1 MSNRR
6 AGRGEPPGLRGPE
19 QREGREGR
27 EGRAG
32 RMDPEL
38 PEGRELRETRDGR
51 EAPERLGDAYAASS
65 VDNALRTL
73 VFLRGHQSARVTDI
87 SDHLG
92 VARSTAH
99 RLLTTLRGHGFV
111 EQEPGGRRYRLGP
124 VLLGLTRGPVDEP
137 TLVQVAHCHLARL
150 RDDAGE
156 TTNLL
161 VLDGPDSR
169 FADGAEGPH
178 PLRVGTRTG
187 DRVPAY
193 GTAGGKALLSELSP
207 EAARTRYRRGL
218 PALTSATLPD
228 VDALIADLALTRAR
242 GYALNFDESVTG
254 VHGVGVPVRDRFGT
268 CVAAVTIAAPS
279 IRLDLARAAE
289 LAVPLRRTAERI
301 GAEL

>member
-1 MSNRR
+1 MPKKQ
-6 AGRGEPPGLRGPE
+6 GENPDR
-19 QREGREGR
+19 Q
-27 EGRAG
+27 A
-32 RMDPEL
+32 
-38 PEGRELRETRDGR
+38 
-51 EAPERLGDAYAASS
+51 DAYAASS

-73 VFLRGHQSARVTDI
+73 VYLRGHHSVRVTDI

-150 RDDAGE
+150 RDEVGE

-169 FADGAEGPH
+169 FADGVEGRH
-178 PLRVGTRTG
+178 PLRVGPRNG

-207 EAARTRYRRGL
+207 ESARTRYRRGL
-218 PALTSATLPD
+218 TPLTASTLPD
-228 VDALIADLALTRAR
+228 VDALIAELAVTRAR
-242 GYALNFDESVTG
+242 GYALNLDESVVG
-254 VHGVGVPVRDRFGT
+254 VHGVGVRVRDRFGT
-268 CVAAVTIAAPS
+268 CVAALTVAAPS
-279 IRLDLARAAE
+279 IRLDPGRAAE
-289 LAVPLRRTAERI
+289 LAPLLRETAERI
-301 GAEL
+301 ASEL

>member
-1 MSNRR
+1 MPNTPSRTVHDR
-6 AGRGEPPGLRGPE
+6 QHDRPHDSPYDRQRGQLHG
-19 QREGREGR
+19 Q
-27 EGRAG
+27 
-32 RMDPEL
+32 
-38 PEGRELRETRDGR
+38 
-51 EAPERLGDAYAASS
+51 GDAYAASS

-73 VFLRGHQSARVTDI
+73 VYLRGHQPARVTDI

-111 EQEPGGRRYRLGP
+111 EQEPGSRRYRLGP
-124 VLLGLTRGPVDEP
+124 VLLGLTRGAVDEQ
-137 TLVQVAHCHLARL
+137 TLVQVAHGHLARL
-150 RDDAGE
+150 RDAAGE

-169 FADGAEGPH
+169 FADGVEGPH

-193 GTAGGKALLSELSP
+193 ATAGGKALLAELSP
-207 EAARTRYRRGL
+207 QAARTRYRRGL
-218 PALTSATLPD
+218 ARLTASTLPD
-228 VDALIADLALTRAR
+228 LDALVADLSVSRAR
-242 GYALNFDESVTG
+242 GYALNLDESVVG

-268 CVAAVTIAAPS
+268 CVAAVTISAPS
-279 IRLDLARAAE
+279 TRLDEARAAA
-289 LAVPLRRTAERI
+289 LAPLLQQTAERI

>member
-1 MSNRR
+1 M
-6 AGRGEPPGLRGPE
+6 AGTSGTSSVPGT
-19 QREGREGR
+19 
-27 EGRAG
+27 A
-32 RMDPEL
+32 
-38 PEGRELRETRDGR
+38 
-51 EAPERLGDAYAASS
+51 EAPASREQPGDVYAASS

-73 VFLRGHQSARVTDI
+73 VYLRGHHSVRVTDI

-137 TLVQVAHCHLARL
+137 ALVHVAHSHLAQL
-150 RDDAGE
+150 RDAAGE

-169 FADGAEGPH
+169 FADGVEGPH

-193 GTAGGKALLSELSP
+193 ATAGGKALLSELSP

-218 PALTSATLPD
+218 TALTSATLPD
-228 VDALIADLALTRAR
+228 VDALIADLAAARAR
-242 GYALNFDESVTG
+242 GYALNIDESVTG

-268 CVAAVTIAAPS
+268 CVAALTVAAPS
-279 IRLDLARAAE
+279 IRLGTARAAE
-289 LAVPLRRTAERI
+289 LAPLLRQTAERI

>member
-1 MSNRR
+1 MFSAMSNNH
-6 AGRGEPPGLRGPE
+6 
-19 QREGREGR
+19 
-27 EGRAG
+27 
-32 RMDPEL
+32 
-38 PEGRELRETRDGR
+38 
-51 EAPERLGDAYAASS
+51 GDVYAASS

-73 VFLRGHQSARVTDI
+73 VYLRGHQQARVTDI

-111 EQEPGGRRYRLGP
+111 EQEPGSRRYRLGP
-124 VLLGLTRGPVDEP
+124 VLLGLTRGAVDEQ
-137 TLVQVAHCHLARL
+137 TLVQVAHPHLARL
-150 RDDAGE
+150 RDTACE

-169 FADGAEGPH
+169 FADGVEGPH

-193 GTAGGKALLSELSP
+193 ATAGGKALLSELAP

-218 PALTSATLPD
+218 APLTDATLPD
-228 VDALIADLALTRAR
+228 LDALADDLVLCRSR
-242 GYALNFDESVTG
+242 GYALNIDESVTG

-268 CVAAVTIAAPS
+268 CVAAVTVSAPS
-279 IRLDLARAAE
+279 TRLDPARAAE
-289 LAVPLRRTAERI
+289 LAPLLHRTAERI

>member
-1 MSNRR
+1 MSNKH
-6 AGRGEPPGLRGPE
+6 
-19 QREGREGR
+19 
-27 EGRAG
+27 
-32 RMDPEL
+32 
-38 PEGRELRETRDGR
+38 
-51 EAPERLGDAYAASS
+51 GDVYAASS

-73 VFLRGHQSARVTDI
+73 VYLRGHQHARVTDI

-124 VLLGLTRGPVDEP
+124 VLLGLTRGAVDEP
-137 TLVQVAHCHLARL
+137 TLVQVAHSHLVQL
-150 RDDAGE
+150 RDAAAE
-156 TTNLL
+156 TANLL

-169 FADGAEGPH
+169 FADGVEGPH

-193 GTAGGKALLSELSP
+193 ATAGGKALLSELSP

-218 PALTSATLPD
+218 TRLTPATLPD
-228 VDALIADLALTRAR
+228 LDALAADLVTARAR
-242 GYALNFDESVTG
+242 GYALNIDESVTG

-268 CVAAVTIAAPS
+268 CLAAVTVSAPS
-279 IRLDLARAAE
+279 IRLDVNRAAE
-289 LAVPLRRTAERI
+289 LAPLLQQTAARI

>member
-1 MSNRR
+1 MPKKQQRPEQE
-6 AGRGEPPGLRGPE
+6 APQGPE
-19 QREGREGR
+19 
-27 EGRAG
+27 
-32 RMDPEL
+32 
-38 PEGRELRETRDGR
+38 
-51 EAPERLGDAYAASS
+51 EARRGDAYAASS

-73 VFLRGHQSARVTDI
+73 VYLRGNPSARVTDI

-99 RLLTTLRGHGFV
+99 RLLTTLRGHGFA

-124 VLLGLTRGPVDEP
+124 VLLGLTRGAVDEP
-137 TLVQVAHCHLARL
+137 ALVRAAHDHLVRL
-150 RDDAGE
+150 RDAAGE

-169 FADGAEGPH
+169 FADGVEGPH
-178 PLRVGTRTG
+178 PLRVGPRTG

-193 GTAGGKALLSELSP
+193 GTAGGKALLAELAP

-218 PALTSATLPD
+218 PPLTATTLPD
-228 VDALIADLALTRAR
+228 VDALVADLAATRAR
-242 GYALNFDESVTG
+242 GYALNLDESVTG

-268 CVAAVTIAAPS
+268 CVAALTVAAPS
-279 IRLDLARAAE
+279 TRMDVARAAE
-289 LAVPLRRTAERI
+289 LAPLLRATAERL

>member
-1 MSNRR
+1 MT
-6 AGRGEPPGLRGPE
+6 GRKERQERQTRPE
-19 QREGREGR
+19 QRERQDRRER
-27 EGRAG
+27 QERQE
-32 RMDPEL
+32 R
-38 PEGRELRETRDGR
+38 RDNR
-51 EAPERLGDAYAASS
+51 TGDVYAASS

-73 VFLRGHQSARVTDI
+73 VYLRGHQSARVTDI

-111 EQEPGGRRYRLGP
+111 EQESGGRRYRLGP
-124 VLLGLTRGPVDEP
+124 VLLALTRGAVDEP
-137 TLVQVAHCHLARL
+137 TLVQVAHGHLARL
-150 RDDAGE
+150 RDEAGE

-169 FADGAEGPH
+169 FADGVEGPH

-193 GTAGGKALLSELSP
+193 GTAGGKALLSELPP
-207 EAARTRYRRGL
+207 EAARARYRRGL
-218 PALTSATLPD
+218 PSLTSATLPD
-228 VDALIADLALTRAR
+228 VDALVADLAVTRSR
-242 GYALNFDESVTG
+242 GYALNLDESVTG

-279 IRLDLARAAE
+279 IRLDCARAAE
-289 LAVPLRRTAERI
+289 LALLLRRTAESI